1 VAVRGEPAASGERGR
16 SSGALVGSGAPLWS
30 PGPGVGLRSGRDPS
44 GRGRSLEREEGRVGA
59 FGAGRPSD
67 SIHRPAGGGGPGRV
81 GDRGSG
87 VDELEELRA
96 RFAPSEEDRAILA
109 HYHDFF
115 RQHVDEMVR
124 EFSRQILPVPAVARL
139 VEAHSSVA
147 SLLERQRAFFLSIA
161 DRRRGDRAVTPAQL
175 EEEMTALGR
184 AHARLGVG
192 EEWIVAGLELMAST
206 VVRYRDEVDDPR
218 FLPAFLRHLRWR
230 ELLVLRG
237 YADERQAGIRE
248 AALRIDEWAVLLR
261 HGVEE
266 LAGTV
271 DHVAEK
277 VAAARAEVGTAAEDA
292 DRSQDLVRFLER
304 LARQSRLV
312 GVNAAIE
319 AARAGEAGR
328 GFGIVAEEI
337 RAMAEQSRA
346 HATDVAFQL
355 GGLAERIGALR
366 AGIDALGLLATAQVS
381 RLRDLVDLAD
391 GLGELVRDVI
401 VG

>member
-1 VAVRGEPAASGERGR
+1 MRGESTTTSDGFAGPGAPMRSERPGVGPRSGPGGRAFPRGTEERRAGGSGGGRPSESIRRPASGRRAAAGWDGAR
-16 SSGALVGSGAPLWS
+16 SSGA
-30 PGPGVGLRSGRDPS
+30 
-44 GRGRSLEREEGRVGA
+44 
-59 FGAGRPSD
+59 
-67 SIHRPAGGGGPGRV
+67 
-81 GDRGSG
+81 
-87 VDELEELRA
+87 DELEELRA
-96 RFAPSEEDRAILA
+96 CFAPSEEDRAILA

-124 EFSRQILPVPAVARL
+124 EFSQQILPIPDVSRL

-175 EEEMTALGR
+175 EEEMAALGR

-206 VVRYRDEVDDPR
+206 VVRYHDEVDDPR
-218 FLPAFLRHLRWR
+218 FLAAFLRHLRWR
-230 ELLVLRG
+230 ELLVLRA
-237 YADERQAGIRE
+237 YAVERQAGLEE
-248 AALRIDEWAVLLR
+248 AALRIDEWTVLLR
-261 HGVEE
+261 HGVDE
-266 LAGTV
+266 LAKGV
-271 DHVAEK
+271 SDVAEK
-277 VAAARAEVGTAAEDA
+277 VAAARAEVGTATEDA

-337 RAMAEQSRA
+337 RTMAEQSRA
-346 HATDVAFQL
+346 HATDVAVQL
-355 GGLAERIGALR
+355 GGLAVRIAGLR
-366 AGIDALGLLATAQVS
+366 GGIEALGLLAAAQGS
-381 RLRDLVDLAD
+381 RLRDLVEVAD
-391 GLGELVRDVI
+391 GLGELVRDLI
-401 VG
+401 GS